1 MKGRRNT
8 ARPDTAGA
16 SSDAMPELPAAAADF
31 LDQLDADLRLPA
43 RDSIE
48 IQEELT
54 AHLEDSIA
62 SLMAEGLDEERA
74 ASEAVARLGR
84 PEALA
89 RDLEAARRTTRRLFA
104 GAAGGVFQAGVG
116 ALWGFFVGYLTLLLA
131 VVVAALLLTTV
142 AKPPV
147 DFLAAHLPAFD
158 TDSNDLGLNAI
169 FVAFVLVFAAWFG
182 ARRAVRTTYQ
192 VSRRDVGQVRTV
204 WAVGGGIGLLGFVL
218 FVYSAQQTW
227 LAVAAELG
235 IPTAFVLG
243 ALKFDWKGPIHL
255 PLWAMLSI
263 VVLSVVLPVVLL
275 IPVSTSGG
283 SSGGP
288 LPEPLQTGPSAAE
301 VAYDRVA
308 PLWGSNSGE
317 VLGFDSG
324 TIEQQSIFDMRY
336 SHLNGPAL
344 NQFSNIRLEVW
355 HGTSLPKAEAAY
367 DPELV
372 PDPSYRAPFLSR
384 SLSPTA
390 DGHLQIHL
398 DLSKVRANEWVI
410 FITATGPDGHRYRL
424 SYPESF
430 WSTFHGTALDWL
442 TASD

>member
-1 MKGRRNT
+1 
-8 ARPDTAGA
+8 
-16 SSDAMPELPAAAADF
+16 MPELPAAAADF

-158 TDSNDLGLNAI
+158 TNSNDLGLNAI

-192 VSRRDVGQVRTV
+192 VSRRDVGQVRTA
-204 WAVGGGIGLLGFVL
+204 WAVVGGIGLLGFVL

-227 LAVAAELG
+227 LGVAAELVV
-235 IPTAFVLG
+235 PTAFVLG
-243 ALKFDWKGPIHL
+243 ALKFDWKGAIHL

-263 VVLSVVLPVVLL
+263 VVLSVVLPVVLV
-275 IPVSTSGG
+275 IPLSTSGG
-283 SSGGP
+283 GGGR
-288 LPEPLQTGPSAAE
+288 LPEPLQTSPSPAE

-308 PLWGSNSGE
+308 PLWGSNTGE
-317 VLGFDSG
+317 VLGADSG

-372 PDPSYRAPFLSR
+372 PDPSYGAPFLSR

-390 DGHLQIHL
+390 DGALRIHL

-424 SYPESF
+424 NYPESF